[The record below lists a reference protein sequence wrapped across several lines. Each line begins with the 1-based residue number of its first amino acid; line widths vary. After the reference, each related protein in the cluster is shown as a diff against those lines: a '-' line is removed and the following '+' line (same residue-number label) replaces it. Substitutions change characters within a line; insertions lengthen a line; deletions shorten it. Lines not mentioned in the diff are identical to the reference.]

1 MRPDAGLVL
10 NTCESFPG
18 SCENREKSERTG
30 RADDS
35 DRARKSCRALR
46 LLFTG
51 RNQTPGAD
59 TPGQRSLIQGSSSS
73 CQEGR
78 AASFRPQACRRRLR
92 PGPRA
97 AAVPS
102 PPTRPA
108 AHGNVAGG
116 SERWLWGD
124 SCRCS
129 RELGDEQGP
138 WPPGH
143 RSHGGERGVPA
154 PTSRGGGSPP
164 GTGLQSTGVP
174 HWALSWGQTPPR
186 CHPPGDVMFPHQ
198 GAWAAVPLCG
208 LRSECPSL
216 CVTLP

>member
-1 MRPDAGLVL
+1 MTAPTMRPDAGLVL

-46 LLFTG
+46 LLFTR

-78 AASFRPQACRRRLR
+78 AASSRLQACRRRLR

-138 WPPGH
+138 WPPGR

-154 PTSRGGGSPP
+154 PTSRGGGRSS
-164 GTGLQSTGVP
+164 GY
-174 HWALSWGQTPPR
+174 R
-186 CHPPGDVMFPHQ
+186 
-198 GAWAAVPLCG
+198 AAVD
-208 LRSECPSL
+208 RRPSL
-216 CVTLP
+216 GFVLGPNAPQVSPAW